1 MDNYQFSIINYQLRA
16 SETSGGYC
24 SGVPPLPIPNRE
36 VKPACA
42 DGTAMQCGRVGG
54 RHLSRSPESEMTQGF
69 FIYCSL
75 RQEEQKLLVC
85 VFPLRC
91 AKADETG
98 QICDDLVTREF

>member
-1 MDNYQFSIINYQLRA
+1 
-16 SETSGGYC
+16 
-24 SGVPPLPIPNRE
+24 
-36 VKPACA
+36 
-42 DGTAMQCGRVGG
+42 
-54 RHLSRSPESEMTQGF
+54 MTQGF

-91 AKADETG
+91 AEADETG